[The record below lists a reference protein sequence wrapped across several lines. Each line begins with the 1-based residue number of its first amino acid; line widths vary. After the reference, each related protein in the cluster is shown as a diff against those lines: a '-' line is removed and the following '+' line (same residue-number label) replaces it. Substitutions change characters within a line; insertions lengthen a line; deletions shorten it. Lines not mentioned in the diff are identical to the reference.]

1 MDATTC
7 SISIFMDDMINGN
20 VTSSGNKFWMG
31 LTTLSTELGN
41 LNGNVLNIQNNM
53 SLLSTSDATMGGY
66 LTNALLARDNSQK
79 IPTDALNGD
88 KATISYN
95 TPFTSSTPTDII
107 TSVVGDVIGS
117 SSNSS
122 TISGA
127 LYATA
132 SKLYDVLL

>member
-41 LNGNVLNIQNNM
+41 LNGDVGDIQSNM
-53 SLLSTSDATMGGY
+53 TLLSTSDATMGGY

-79 IPTDALNGD
+79 IPTNALNSA
-88 KATISYN
+88 KAIISYGTPFNTVPSGTIS
-95 TPFTSSTPTDII
+95 
-107 TSVVGDVIGS
+107 SVVVDVIGS

-122 TISGA
+122 TISGS
-127 LYATA
+127 LYSTS